1 MTMKQ
6 IQIPLGKKA
15 YFASDFHLGFPS
27 QEESRVREKHL
38 LSWLDLV
45 EQDGSDLFLLG
56 DLFDFWFEYQEV
68 IPKGFVRFIGRLA
81 HLSDQGVRIHIF
93 VGNHDLW
100 MADYFEREISAKI
113 YREPT
118 EFQFSTS
125 EKSYRVLLG
134 HGDGIGPGD
143 YGYKFLKRIFTN
155 PMARCFFKVLHPDL
169 GIRLA
174 HVWSNTRKSNTIQA
188 GEVPFNP
195 ETDFIYSEY
204 ALVREDTLTDTD
216 YGGDYYGFGYGGFIN
231 QWSNDGKTERY
242 YLLLTTPTVN
252 PRTARSIREA
262 RKVFIPRN
270 PRARNSS

>member
-27 QEESRVREKHL
+27 QEDSRVREKHL
-38 LSWLDLV
+38 LAWLDLV

-56 DLFDFWFEYQEV
+56 DLFDFWFEYSEV

-155 PMARCFFKVLHPDL
+155 PMARWFFKVLHPDL

-195 ETDFIYSEY
+195 ETDFILSY
-204 ALVREDTLTDTD
+204 VRERYQQDAQQHLACDAYVFGHRHHPIEFALD
-216 YGGDYYGFGYGGFIN
+216 GHSSYFNLGDWFSPQFKN
-231 QWSNDGKTERY
+231 AY
-242 YLLLTTPTVN
+242 YLTIDEKRIEFLH
-252 PRTARSIREA
+252 
-262 RKVFIPRN
+262 FPRN
-270 PRARNSS
+270 